1 MKLRIV
7 VPFVTALVAA
17 GCSFSVGSGGDPEE
31 AASKVAEVAS
41 DALEEKIGRAPDEL
55 SCGDGTIDIV
65 EGKVVDCTLTDG
77 GVTYPATVTITD
89 VDGNDY
95 HVTVEVGT
103 EPIG

>member
-1 MKLRIV
+1 MKPRIAITL
-7 VPFVTALVAA
+7 VTALLVT
-17 GCSFSVGSGGDPEE
+17 GCSFSVGGGGDPEE
-31 AASKVAEVAS
+31 SASKVAKVAS